1 MRPTFTEAG
10 WAPAIAGKPRLPA
23 RAVVPATKPR
33 RETCFFIV
41 RPLLDSL
48 NDATIALADGQPP
61 TEEAHVDQDPVA
73 GRRIGPCV
81 SPLFSL
87 FFLPLSLRHRSRPSR
102 TPDRARRRT
111 IARPMPC

>member
-10 WAPAIAGKPRLPA
+10 WAPTIAGKPRLPA

-61 TEEAHVDQDPVA
+61 TEEAHADQDPVA
-73 GRRIGPCV
+73 GRRIGRCV
-81 SPLFSL
+81 SPTFLPL
-87 FFLPLSLRHRSRPSR
+87 FLPLSLQHRCRPSR
-102 TPDRARRRT
+102 PPERPRRRT
-111 IARPMPC
+111 IARPTPC